1 MRCFG
6 LLLALL
12 AVVGCEAQK
21 TNYGDAQQTANSR
34 DVAAISE
41 EAPGG
46 IASGGSTTVE
56 QASERK
62 IIYVAEVAVVVDD
75 FAAAETAVPKLVK
88 EYHGYLSEASISRP
102 TGRIRSGRWTV
113 RVPVDE
119 FDAFLDAVT
128 KLGIPESRRQTAQ
141 DVTEE
146 FVDLEA
152 RIKNSKRIETEIL
165 KLLEDRTGN
174 IKDVLEVQ
182 ARLGEVRG
190 EIERMEGRV
199 RYLQNRTA
207 LTTVTVSIREER
219 DYRPPEAPSFSSR
232 LQRGWSR
239 SLDSLRKFGE
249 NAAVFFV
256 IAAPW
261 IVLWGIILLPVIWFV
276 RRRLR

>member
-1 MRCFG
+1 MRFFS
-6 LLLALL
+6 LLVTILVA
-12 AVVGCEAQK
+12 VGCGERER
-21 TNYGDAQQTANSR
+21 NNGNR
-34 DVAAISE
+34 DVESAIERS
-41 EAPGG
+41 GN
-46 IASGGSTTVE
+46 ITSGGSTTVE

-62 IIYVAEVAVVVDD
+62 IIYVAEVALVVDD

-88 EYHGYLSEASISRP
+88 EFHGYLSEASISRP
-102 TGRIRSGRWTV
+102 TGKIRSGQWTV
-113 RVPVDE
+113 RVPVDQ

-128 KLGIPESRRQTAQ
+128 KLGVPESRRQTAQ

-152 RIKNSKRIETEIL
+152 RINNSKRIEAEIL

-207 LTTVTVSIREER
+207 LTTVTVNIREELG
-219 DYRPPEAPSFSSR
+219 YRPPEAPSFSNR
-232 LQRGWSR
+232 LQRGWTR
-239 SLDSLRKFGE
+239 SLDSMRKFGE

-256 IAAPW
+256 IAVPW
-261 IVLWGIILLPVIWFV
+261 LVLWAVILLPVVWFI
-276 RRRLR
+276 RRRLK